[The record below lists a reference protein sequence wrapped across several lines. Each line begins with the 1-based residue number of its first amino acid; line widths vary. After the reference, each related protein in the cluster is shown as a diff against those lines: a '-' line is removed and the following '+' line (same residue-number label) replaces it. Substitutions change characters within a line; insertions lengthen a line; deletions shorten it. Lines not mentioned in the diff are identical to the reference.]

1 MTNTP
6 AQTTQQR
13 AAEIARSILQ
23 KNPVYLDTETTGLN
37 STDEII
43 EISIID
49 SDGTPLVETLVKPSR
64 PIPAEATAIH
74 GITNE
79 EVASAPAW
87 PILWPTVR
95 AYLVGKTVAA
105 YNSDFDL
112 RLMQQS
118 HARYRLPW
126 RENLN
131 MLDVMKVYAD
141 YRGVWDPN
149 RRSMRY
155 FKLEEAGRHFAIDI
169 GNEHRAAADTLL
181 ARAVLLAIAADE
193 R

>member
-1 MTNTP
+1 MNAAPTSSRDAARAFARQKL
-6 AQTTQQR
+6 AQP
-13 AAEIARSILQ
+13 I
-23 KNPVYLDTETTGLN
+23 VFLDTETTGIGRE
-37 STDEII
+37 DEII
-43 EISIID
+43 EIAVVD
-49 SDGTPLVETLVKPSR
+49 ADGKLLVNSLIKPSK
-64 PIPAEATAIH
+64 PIPSESTAIH

-79 EVASAPAW
+79 MVQKSPAW
-87 PILWPTVR
+87 PILWPTIR
-95 AYLVGKTVAA
+95 AYLLGKIVAA

>member
-1 MTNTP
+1 MNAAPTTSRVTARAFARQKL
-6 AQTTQQR
+6 AQP
-13 AAEIARSILQ
+13 I
-23 KNPVYLDTETTGLN
+23 VYLDTETTGIGRE
-37 STDEII
+37 DEII
-43 EISIID
+43 EIAVVD
-49 SDGTPLVETLVKPSR
+49 AEGKLLVNSLVKPSK
-64 PIPAEATAIH
+64 PIPPDSTAIH

-79 EVASAPAW
+79 MVQKAPAW

-131 MLDVMKVYAD
+131 MLDIMKVYAD

-155 FKLEEAGRHFAIDI
+155 FKLEEAGRHFQIDI
-169 GNEHRAAADTLL
+169 GNDHRAAADTLL

-193 R
+193 S